1 MNIKEIGINFFS
13 GILSLSQVVVDGL
26 SSAREIVDFT
36 PARWAR
42 YASCSASIVEGEIYR
57 KNIIEGFTRCK
68 LGKKAL
74 LKFLVI
80 QEFEAELV
88 AMEQYEKELGEKL
101 YDFFIKI
108 KDEQIKHR
116 VDKKEQEALGEC
128 ITLFEENK
136 PLNDETL
143 NKLTSFFRK
152 LRNERHGISGFV
164 NFNLIQVPIFE
175 LLEKRMEI
183 LKKKREESDCVFLTS
198 YQVNKNFLKNAKI
211 LKLSESEIKEANDRL
226 KCLRKTLVD
235 CVAYTKNWQFLHIP
249 TEDPSLIELNEENY
263 VSISYVKGTQ
273 KKTIPVI
280 NPHLI
285 MKIQKELTSAKLK
298 LGLLRFS
305 MLFSVASGVA
315 IGVVTF
321 YTFPAVLTGLGLS
334 LSLTALSAV
343 LWPLAILAAISYGM
357 LIYNTLADL
366 TINETL
372 SKWWKNLKKEIEQDH
387 GKLHFV
393 KYTLLVISK
402 TLSQVFFNLFNWL
415 KPQKQEGWFK
425 YSLRIVL
432 SLLVISFGVISAL
445 ATGYTAFIQLH
456 EYVGVVVC
464 SITALPLLTSDF
476 LFTLKNSFESIGLL
490 TAISFANLRD
500 PIFKALK
507 ILKEQM
513 QTENPFQLVLHLIRL
528 PLKFL
533 LEVFKLTIFIC
544 HVVFIS
550 VASDRLFNFPCWL
563 ALIFSCGSELL
574 TDICPLFGK
583 DKGHHDH
590 NHGGL
595 FDWLGKLIFIV
606 PATLLGVLN
615 CTFSQLN
622 HLFSDSDRKVLSLRQ
637 AIKREYEQ
645 FDILHSHTKK
655 EQEIQSI
662 DIVVQAARQLP
673 REIVLQKSIKICDK
687 QIKRLEHGFFN
698 SKLVQEKKEV
708 FKQYKIELVKAY
720 QQGSSLPF
728 LTIEKRKK
736 LGEHRIVNR
745 AKKTESMRQLD
756 KLQRWFN
763 VDKDYNALNKQCGG
777 QTSNGYAM
785 SH

>member
-1 MNIKEIGINFFS
+1 MNVKKISKNIFS
-13 GILSLSQVVVDGL
+13 GVLSLSQVAVDGL

-36 PARWAR
+36 PAPWAK

-80 QEFEAELV
+80 QKFEAELV

-101 YDFFIKI
+101 HDFFIKI
-108 KDEQIKHR
+108 KDEQIEHKLN
-116 VDKKEQEALGEC
+116 KKEQENLDEC

-143 NKLTSFFRK
+143 NKLTSCFRK
-152 LRNERHGISGFV
+152 LRNARDGISCFV
-164 NFNLIQVPIFE
+164 NFHLAQVPIFE
-175 LLEKRMEI
+175 PLEKRIEI
-183 LKKKREESDCVFLTS
+183 LKKKREESDCTFLTS
-198 YQVNKNFLKNAKI
+198 YQANKNFLKNAKT
-211 LKLSESEIKEANDRL
+211 LKLSESEIKEVNDRL
-226 KCLRKTLVD
+226 KCLKKTLID
-235 CVAYTKNWQFLHIP
+235 CVAYTENWQFLHIP
-249 TEDPSLIELNEENY
+249 TEAPSLIESNEEDY
-263 VSISYVKGTQ
+263 VSISYVKDTQ
-273 KKTIPVI
+273 KKTPVI
-280 NPHLI
+280 NPHLV
-285 MKIQKELTSAKLK
+285 MKLQKELPSAKLK

-321 YTFPAVLTGLGLS
+321 YTFPAVLMGLGLG

-372 SKWWKNLKKEIEQDH
+372 SKWWRNFKKEIEQGH
-387 GKLHFV
+387 GKLHFF
-393 KYTLLVISK
+393 KYALLVIAK
-402 TLSQVFFNLFNWL
+402 TLSQFFFKLINWL

-425 YSLRIVL
+425 YSVRIVL
-432 SLLVISFGVISAL
+432 GLLVISFGVIAAL
-445 ATGYTAFIQLH
+445 ATGYTAFSQLH
-456 EYVGVVVC
+456 EYVSVVVC
-464 SITALPLLTSDF
+464 IITALPLLISDF
-476 LFTLKNSFESIGLL
+476 IFTLKNSFESIGLL

-500 PIFKALK
+500 PALKALK
-507 ILKEQM
+507 TLKDQM
-513 QTENPFQLVLHLIRL
+513 LTENPFQLALHLMRL
-528 PLKFL
+528 PLKLL
-533 LEVFKLTIFIC
+533 LEVFKLAIFIC

-563 ALIFSCGSELL
+563 AFIFSCGSELL

-595 FDWLGKLIFIV
+595 FNWLGKLIFIA
-606 PATLLGVLN
+606 PATLFGVLN
-615 CTFSQLN
+615 CVFSQLN
-622 HLFSDSDRKVLSLRQ
+622 HLFSDSDRKALSLRE
-637 AIKREYEQ
+637 AIKQEYEQ

-655 EQEIQSI
+655 EQKIQSTDI
-662 DIVVQAARQLP
+662 DPVQARQLP

-698 SKLVQEKKEV
+698 SRLVQEKKEV
-708 FKQYKIELVKAY
+708 FKQYKTELVKAY
-720 QQGSSLPF
+720 QQGSTLPF
-728 LTIEKRKK
+728 LAIKNRKK
-736 LGEHRIVNR
+736 LGEHRIFNR
-745 AKKTESMRQLD
+745 AKKTESMRQLY

-763 VDKDYNALNKQCGG
+763 VDKDYNALVQCNE
-777 QTSNGYAM
+777 QTNGYANAPLVA
-785 SH
+785 